1 MPTLFAALTRTAAAV
16 AAVAAVVAVAAGCS
30 LPHTGALPASA
41 ADHTGAPYQLITEP
55 DAGYQPLYDLLN
67 SATRSIRLS
76 IYELADKAAEKALV
90 AAAARGVRVQVQL
103 DTAFHGKDT
112 NQNAYTA
119 LKAGGVDVKWA
130 PAEVIY
136 HAKYFVIDDE
146 VAGNGT
152 GNLLARYY
160 PTGRDTWVIDRVQA
174 DVAAIAATFDADF
187 ANTTQTPPPATV
199 APHLLWSPQARTAYV
214 ESIEHAV
221 HTLDITTEELADRVV
236 LSAIMRA
243 ARRGVACR
251 ILMTANPSWDRAID
265 EVAAAGCSVHLLPA
279 TPDALY
285 MHLKSLRTDRML
297 IMGSQNLTK
306 TSLLDNRELALQ
318 LDDTAA
324 PDILTA
330 TAATF
335 DRDYQQAPPATASTH

>member
-16 AAVAAVVAVAAGCS
+16 AAVTAVAAGCS
-30 LPHTGALPASA
+30 LPHTGALPVSA

-90 AAAARGVRVQVQL
+90 AAAAHWVRVQVLL

-119 LKAGGVDVKWA
+119 LKAGGVDVKWT
-130 PAEVIY
+130 PAETIY
-136 HAKYFVIDDE
+136 HAKYFVIDDQP
-146 VAGNGT
+146 AATGT

-174 DVAAIAATFDADF
+174 EVTAIAATFDADF

-199 APHLLWSPQARTAYV
+199 ATHLLWSPQARNSYV
-214 ESIEHAV
+214 ESIDATV
-221 HTLDITTEELADRVV
+221 HSLDITTEELADRAVV
-236 LSAIMRA
+236 TAIARA

-251 ILMTANPSWDRAID
+251 ILMTQNPSWDRAID

-279 TPDALY
+279 TPDTLY
-285 MHLKSLRTDRML
+285 MHLKSLRTDRSL

-306 TSLLDNRELALQ
+306 TSLSDNRELSLQ

-335 DRDYQQAPPATASTH
+335 DRDYQLAPPATASTH

>member
-1 MPTLFAALTRTAAAV
+1 MPTVFAALARTAATV
-16 AAVAAVVAVAAGCS
+16 AAVAVVAAGCS
-30 LPHTGALPASA
+30 LPHTGALPASVT
-41 ADHTGAPYQLITEP
+41 DHAGAPYQLITEP
-55 DAGYQPLYDLLN
+55 DAGYQPLYDQFG

-76 IYELADKAAEKALV
+76 IYEMSDKTAEKTLT
-90 AAAARGVRVQVQL
+90 AAAARGVRVQVLL
-103 DTAFHGKDT
+103 DAAFHGKDT
-112 NQNAYTA
+112 NQNAYRA

-146 VAGNGT
+146 LAANGT
-152 GNLLARYY
+152 SNLLPRFY
-160 PTGRDTWVIDRVQA
+160 PTGRDTWVIDRSHA

-187 ANTTQTPPPATV
+187 ANTTQTPPPATT
-199 APHLLWSPQARTAYV
+199 APHLLWSPQARSSYIQ
-214 ESIEHAV
+214 SIDHTV

-236 LSAIMRA
+236 LTAIVRA

-251 ILMTANPSWDRAID
+251 ILMTQNPSWDRAID
-265 EVAAAGCSVHLLPA
+265 EVTAAGCSVHLLPA
-279 TPDALY
+279 NPDALY
-285 MHLKSLRTDRML
+285 MHLKSLRTDQRL

-306 TSLLDNRELALQ
+306 TSLLDNRELSLQ
-318 LDDTAA
+318 LDDTDA